1 MTSSFAGPACREV
14 RQLLGV
20 YVVGAIDP
28 AERTVVDEHLRE
40 CQACRDELAGLA
52 GLPAMLSRVPVADV
66 ERLSLAHGRLPA
78 QAEPSPELLNSLL
91 RRVAARRRSR
101 MWRGAVAVAAAAV
114 LAAAGASVVT
124 HVARPAAHAAA
135 LREVARATSPDGDVS
150 AVVDYS
156 QAAWGTVMR
165 VQVSGISPGTTCQFW
180 VIGKNGQSYY
190 AGSWTVAASDGNF
203 KYSGSAPGYGS
214 AQQVWYPASASLQAS
229 AVHSFKLTVGSRL
242 QLNIPA
248 S

>member
-66 ERLSLAHGRLPA
+66 ERFSFAPSQLPE

-91 RRVAARRRSR
+91 RKVASRRRTR
-101 MWRGAVAVAAAAV
+101 MWRGIAAVAAAAV
-114 LAAAGASVVT
+114 IAAGGTAAVLGLTGSGASHGRVWS
-124 HVARPAAHAAA
+124 AASGMNPADHI
-135 LREVARATSPDGDVS
+135 S
-150 AVVDYS
+150 AVIDYTRV
-156 QAAWGTVMR
+156 AGGTDMR
-165 VQVSGISPGTTCQFW
+165 VQVRGVSPGTTCQFW
-180 VIGKNGQSYY
+180 VISGNGRTY
-190 AGSWTVAASDGNF
+190 AGSWTVGATGYELTNPWYSEHVSVAPDSVRAFELTAAG
-203 KYSGSAPGYGS
+203 KAL
-214 AQQVWYPASASLQAS
+214 V
-229 AVHSFKLTVGSRL
+229 T
-242 QLNIPA
+242 IPA
-248 S
+248 A